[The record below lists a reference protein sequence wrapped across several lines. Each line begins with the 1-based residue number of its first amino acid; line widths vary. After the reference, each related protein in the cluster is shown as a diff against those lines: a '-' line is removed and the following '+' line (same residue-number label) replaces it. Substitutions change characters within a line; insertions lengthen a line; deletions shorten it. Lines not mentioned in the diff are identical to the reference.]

1 MEYWCRPSW
10 LIFKPQIADC
20 FDDDNIPF
28 GRNVF
33 NTTADLIAQPFNYGK
48 FWKEG
53 KKKQPYVLN
62 ITKREYWHQLGY
74 TKDID
79 KHAAATIEILQRLEE
94 NSVFFVEVNEKSL
107 TIEFPDMM
115 KYVDKTNEDNAREL
129 FGKGKITKEQMEE
142 IIETGE
148 LPSELSK
155 ALEDKGKRKV
165 SKEKKSKVSNTKVS
179 KPTQADTSVDDSKES
194 KSTTYDRSKE
204 DKKPIKDLSKLTY
217 NEVCECKIEDIKTL
231 HDNDEYYLSLN
242 PTTRQEVD
250 RRYMNEVDNV
260 PF

>member
-74 TKDID
+74 VKNIEEQ
-79 KHAAATIEILQRLEE
+79 AEETIKILKRLEE
-94 NSVFFVEVNEKSL
+94 NSVFYVEVKDKSL

-115 KYVDKTNEDNAREL
+115 KYVDKTNEDDAREL
-129 FGKGKITKEQMEE
+129 FGKGKITQEQMEE

-148 LPSELSK
+148 LPIELRN
-155 ALEDKGKRKV
+155 ALEEKAKKKV
-165 SKEKKSKVSNTKVS
+165 NKEKKSKVSKSSVS
-179 KPTQADTSVDDSKES
+179 NNTQAHTNEDNSNKNKSSES
-194 KSTTYDRSKE
+194 KSKDSR
-204 DKKPIKDLSKLTY
+204 KPVKDLSQLTY
-217 NEVCECKIEDIKTL
+217 NEICECKIEDIKLL
-231 HDNDEYYLSLN
+231 HDNDEYYAALN
-242 PTTRQEVD
+242 PTSRQEVD